1 MKVQLQEQAMRLR
14 LDEAE
19 LAQLLA
25 GESVE
30 NLTRFGGNGGWG
42 TAVSLHGGDQAVL
55 LDGGTYCRLV
65 LPREAVDG
73 LAGRLP
79 CRDGLGFA
87 LYLDDGT
94 TLQLQFDVDVR
105 DSVRQRGVT
114 RRSST
119 GSPV

>member
-1 MKVQLQEQAMRLR
+1 MKVQLQEQTMRLR

-25 GESVE
+25 GETVE

-42 TAVSLHGGDQAVL
+42 TALSLHGGEQAVL
-55 LDGGTYCRLV
+55 LDGGTDCRLV
-65 LPREAVDG
+65 LPRASVED
-73 LAGRLP
+73 LAARLP
-79 CRDGLGFA
+79 CRDGLAFA

-94 TLQLQFDVDVR
+94 TLQLQCDVDVR

-114 RRSST
+114 RRSSA
-119 GSPV
+119 SPV

>member
-1 MKVQLQEQAMRLR
+1 MKVQLHEQTMRLR

-25 GESVE
+25 GETVE
-30 NLTRFGGNGGWG
+30 NVTRFGGSGGWG
-42 TAVSLHGGDQAVL
+42 TAVSLHGGESAVL
-55 LDGGTYCRLV
+55 LDSGTDCRLV
-65 LPREAVDG
+65 LPRSSVED

-79 CRDGLGFA
+79 CRDGLAFA

-94 TLQLQFDVDVR
+94 TLQLQLDVDVR

-114 RRSST
+114 RRSSA
-119 GSPV
+119 SSV